1 MEKIKDLN
9 YFDSIVEISA
19 LKGINIDK
27 LINEI
32 KKYLPEGPVYYPNA
46 VSYTHLVGIISTLVL
61 AVNFGIASNFDYQL
75 AIIYFLGGI
84 FATFMV
90 SNTSQ
95 RLSLIHIC
103 SF

>member
-1 MEKIKDLN
+1 MLYSII
-9 YFDSIVEISA
+9 FD
-19 LKGINIDK
+19 
-27 LINEI
+27 
-32 KKYLPEGPVYYPNA
+32 
-46 VSYTHLVGIISTLVL
+46 TRVGIISTLVL

-95 RLSLIHIC
+95 RSNIMKGGFYSSIFLGFSFLIANII
-103 SF
+103 SGDLKF